1 MDQIHTIKELCCDSL
16 PHEGQAGH
24 ARSAHTTAEI
34 CDINY
39 LLENKHRLQLYSH
52 TWRCGPV
59 PRLPMRTHTIYPA
72 KLPMVL
78 FEI

>member
-34 CDINY
+34 CGAYVIRVTSAI
-39 LLENKHRLQLYSH
+39 HFGSIQH
-52 TWRCGPV
+52 
-59 PRLPMRTHTIYPA
+59 M
-72 KLPMVL
+72 
-78 FEI
+78 